1 MTPQAM
7 MQIKSFKIVGSQVV
21 SSQFHVS
28 LRMIE
33 GYSAVVR
40 ACCCVSSAVDCTR
53 WRTIA
58 PAVQGASSM
67 STLSE
72 ISCTLGHSFAANTRL
87 DRAMSCTR
95 QWN

>member
-28 LRMIE
+28 LRIIE

-53 WRTIA
+53 WRTMA
-58 PAVQGASSM
+58 PAVQGRFKHVDTVRNIM
-67 STLSE
+67 
-72 ISCTLGHSFAANTRL
+72 HRRPSFRSQYATRS
-87 DRAMSCTR
+87 R
-95 QWN
+95 NVVY